1 MNTPICISIFE
12 DNDSLRKSLS
22 HLFTYEQEFVLCG
35 SFSNCNTIEEH
46 LAEYMPE
53 MILMDIDMQGT
64 SGIEGLKKAL
74 IFTPEIIVV
83 MFTVFE
89 DEDKIFDA
97 LCAGARGYILK
108 KISNEKLLEALK
120 DIYNGGSYITP
131 LVARK
136 VLHKFSKPQQEVK
149 KEYNLSTRENEVL
162 KLLSEGYSYKMIAA
176 KCQVTLDTIR
186 HHIKNIYQKL
196 QVNSNVEAVKKALQK
211 KIV

>member
-1 MNTPICISIFE
+1 MNTRICISIFE

-74 IFTPEIIVV
+74 IFAPEIIVV

-149 KEYNLSTRENEVL
+149 KEYNLSIRENEVL
-162 KLLSEGYSYKMIAA
+162 KLLSEGYSYKMIAV